1 MSEDIRK
8 MIDKV
13 KNFKQ
18 FVNEQTDFSLNNDN
32 VKSYSWTSDGQE
44 HQFKYHLGYDVFSGL
59 YNATLLGGEF
69 ANTYGHGKTEENAVS
84 SLKLR
89 LIQLRNK
96 RDNKKIMEFL
106 KSFYHK

>member
-18 FVNEQTDFSLNNDN
+18 FVNESEDKDFILNNDT
-32 VKSYSWTSDGQE
+32 VKTYTWTSKGQE
-44 HQFKYHLGYDVFSGL
+44 YSFKYHLGYDVFSRM
-59 YNATLLGGEF
+59 YSATLLGGEF
-69 ANTYGHGKTEENAVS
+69 ANTYGQGETEKGAAE

-96 RDNKKIMEFL
+96 RDGKNF
-106 KSFYHK
+106 

>member
-13 KNFKQ
+13 KNFKLV
-18 FVNEQTDFSLNNDN
+18 VNESEDKDFTLNNDT
-32 VKSYSWTSDGQE
+32 VKTYAWTNKGNEYS
-44 HQFKYHLGYDVFSGL
+44 FKYHLGYDVFSRT
-59 YNATLLGGEF
+59 YFATLLGGEF
-69 ANTYGHGKTEENAVS
+69 ANTYGQGETEKGAVE

-96 RDNKKIMEFL
+96 SDSLKI
-106 KSFYHK
+106 

>member
-18 FVNEQTDFSLNNDN
+18 FVNENVNNDFILNNDN
-32 VKSYSWTSDGQE
+32 VKTYTWTSGGKE
-44 HQFKYHLGYDVFSGL
+44 HTIKYHLSRDIFNGL
-59 YNATLLGGEF
+59 YDAVLLGGEF
-69 ANTYGHGKTEENAVS
+69 DNTYGHGKTEKDAVE

-89 LIQLRNK
+89 VIQLRNK
-96 RDNKKIMEFL
+96 RDGKNF
-106 KSFYHK
+106 